1 MTRVFTASA
10 RRSIALAA
18 LLAVLPL
25 AGGCFGSFHI
35 TRKVYNFNKSATPN
49 KWVRW
54 CLFMGMNI
62 IPVYPA
68 AATGD
73 ILFANSVEFWTGSN
87 PVVVRLEPK
96 TVLAPDGGLAQLLP
110 LENGAR
116 IVLTEA
122 SGTVHRMTL
131 LREAPGVVAVY
142 REDGTLAG
150 KVVGVGG
157 DAPRVLEVAQTR

>member
-10 RRSIALAA
+10 RRSIALAV

-35 TRKVYNFNKSATPN
+35 TRKVYNFNKSASPN

-54 CLFMGMNI
+54 CLFLGMNI
-62 IPVYPA
+62 IPVYWV
-68 AATGD
+68 ATFGD
-73 ILFANSVEFWTGSN
+73 AIFANAVEFWTGSN
-87 PVVVRLEPK
+87 PIVVKLEPR
-96 TVLAPDGGLAQLLP
+96 TLVGPDGGVAQLVPVEGGGHL
-110 LENGAR
+110 
-116 IVLTEA
+116 VLTER
-122 SGTVHRMTL
+122 SGAVHRMTL

-157 DAPRVLEVAQTR
+157 DAPRVLEVAKTR